1 MEKKIKIIGMT
12 GSLRKASYNKGVL
25 RYIEEIVPAGVE
37 YKNIDVSNLPFY
49 NEEYDETGYPDAVM
63 ALKEELKE
71 ADAVL
76 LATPEYNYSIPPV
89 LKNALDWVSRGEEKP
104 LAGKRAA
111 LLSVTIGPL
120 GGARVQ
126 YHLRQTLLALDVT
139 VMNRPELFIANAKE
153 KFDAEGNLQDE
164 KTKKY
169 TKRLLDALIEEIKK
183 NK

>member
-1 MEKKIKIIGMT
+1 M
-12 GSLRKASYNKGVL
+12 
-25 RYIEEIVPAGVE
+25 
-37 YKNIDVSNLPFY
+37 
-49 NEEYDETGYPDAVM
+49 
-63 ALKEELKE
+63 
-71 ADAVL
+71 
-76 LATPEYNYSIPPV
+76 
-89 LKNALDWVSRGEEKP
+89 KNALDWVSRGEEKP

>member
-76 LATPEYNYSIPPV
+76 LATPEYNYSIPP
-89 LKNALDWVSRGEEKP
+89 
-104 LAGKRAA
+104 
-111 LLSVTIGPL
+111 
-120 GGARVQ
+120 
-126 YHLRQTLLALDVT
+126 Y
-139 VMNRPELFIANAKE
+139 
-153 KFDAEGNLQDE
+153 
-164 KTKKY
+164 
-169 TKRLLDALIEEIKK
+169 
-183 NK
+183 